1 MEGRRSRGVARA
13 FAQPSLKCARKWAA
27 RAGRGK
33 LEPRYPVLVH
43 DYAHVKGET
52 ARIFD
57 RTFRV
62 TDVLG
67 CMAGG
72 AALCGLAGARFL
84 PVYGPG
90 SRNTASSLPFGMSGI
105 QTALWVAFEG
115 SIIAV
120 VAAML
125 ASAVEKARCILL
137 AYVIQYR
144 SFGWSIP
151 MHVQTRLRG
160 DALSWSLIAAVL
172 AAIIRSTACTRPPG
186 AEPAAGVNRIQ
197 TKAL

>member
-1 MEGRRSRGVARA
+1 M
-13 FAQPSLKCARKWAA
+13 
-27 RAGRGK
+27 
-33 LEPRYPVLVH
+33 LVH

-67 CMAGG
+67 WMAGG
-72 AALCGLAGARFL
+72 VAFCGLAGALLSLSMARQQE
-84 PVYGPG
+84 YGVL
-90 SRNTASSLPFGMSGI
+90 SAIGMSGI

-115 SIIAV
+115 IIIAV

-125 ASAVEKARCILL
+125 ASAAGTALAYLL

-151 MHVQTRLRG
+151 MHVQTRLW
-160 DALSWSLIAAVL
+160 A
-172 AAIIRSTACTRPPG
+172 TR
-186 AEPAAGVNRIQ
+186 
-197 TKAL
+197 